1 MVSYFIGLKVSVSRK
16 ITLTATGFLTE
27 GLLSDHVKMASYDPS

>member
-1 MVSYFIGLKVSVSRK
+1 MHDGFQIQEKSSLLAQPATVSE
-16 ITLTATGFLTE
+16 TE